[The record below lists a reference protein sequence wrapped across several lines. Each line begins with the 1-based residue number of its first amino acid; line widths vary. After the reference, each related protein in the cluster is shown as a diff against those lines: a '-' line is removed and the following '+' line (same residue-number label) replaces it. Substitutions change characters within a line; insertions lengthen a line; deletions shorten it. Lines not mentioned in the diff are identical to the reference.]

1 MDDARSANYGQGV
14 LAFRFSPRQCT
25 FSSRAEV
32 EDKRDREGNKP
43 LKWRFPYTWEVS
55 LSNNYVL
62 LKPCKYFIKE
72 NKFVTEI

>member
-1 MDDARSANYGQGV
+1 MDDARSANHGQGV

-25 FSSRAEV
+25 FSSRAEI

-55 LSNNYVL
+55 LSNNY
-62 LKPCKYFIKE
+62 YSS
-72 NKFVTEI
+72 FVKTMPWKVPEP